1 MTRYQCAPVPDVV
14 TSPAPRA
21 NIRPLPLLYSLLDLR
36 NPLDLLGLLDPL
48 DFNDPPVS
56 DR

>member
-1 MTRYQCAPVPDVV
+1 MV
-14 TSPAPRA
+14 TSTAPRA
-21 NIRPLPLLYSLLDLR
+21 NIRPLPLLYSLLDLRNLPGLR